1 MKAIG
6 APWADRIK
14 NLRVLVVE
22 DDTLVSLFVEALF
35 ESVGVG
41 HGVQVAQSLDTGG
54 WLAQSGEFDVA
65 LLDVYLGSEPSFEL
79 ARTLQQ
85 RGIPF
90 AFASGFASGE
100 VQAHFPDVPVL
111 AKPFKAAELEAVLR
125 ELLS

>member
-1 MKAIG
+1 MKATG
-6 APWADRIK
+6 ALWADRMK
-14 NLRVLVVE
+14 DLRVLVVE

-41 HGVQVAQSLDTGG
+41 HGVQVAQSLDTGQ
-54 WLAQSGEFDVA
+54 WLAESGEFDVA
-65 LLDVYLGSEPSFEL
+65 LLDVYLGGEPSFVV
-79 ARTLQQ
+79 AHTLQQ

-100 VQAHFPDVPVL
+100 VQARFPGVPLL

-125 ELLS
+125 ALLA